1 MYHTQGLGGS
11 WGLFNVHVTLSIWTF
26 FSSLCTTMLIDVA
39 VSSSSTFN
47 PKLPPCIA
55 KFDHDELVL
64 IELQGTLDIECG
76 EDATRDGQFVG
87 KLNLENAVCGILSVT
102 DDHLTDF

>member
-1 MYHTQGLGGS
+1 
-11 WGLFNVHVTLSIWTF
+11 
-26 FSSLCTTMLIDVA
+26 MLIDVA

-55 KFDHDELVL
+55 KFDHDQLVL

-87 KLNLENAVCGILSVT
+87 KLNLKDAVCGVLSVT